1 MYVSASSLPRF
12 RAPFG
17 YFGLLRSCVTPLAM
31 ISVLSA
37 LSALSA
43 LAQSGG
49 TRDHGV
55 VRALGRGA
63 TAMLPSSRE
72 GAVAVNVL
80 RRYASPDERVGC

>member
-1 MYVSASSLPRF
+1 MYVSTSSLPRF

-17 YFGLLRSCVTPLAM
+17 CFGLLRSCVTPLALM
-31 ISVLSA
+31 SA

-49 TRDHGV
+49 TGDHGV
-55 VRALGRGA
+55 ARALGPGA
-63 TAMLPSSRE
+63 AATLPSSRE